1 MDLSR
6 AYKRMAQAVK
16 SKRQEE
22 VVFRLAVISR
32 DVELSSNN
40 DFESTLFQVSFA
52 TLFYLLTSVLNES

>member
-1 MDLSR
+1 
-6 AYKRMAQAVK
+6 MAQAVK